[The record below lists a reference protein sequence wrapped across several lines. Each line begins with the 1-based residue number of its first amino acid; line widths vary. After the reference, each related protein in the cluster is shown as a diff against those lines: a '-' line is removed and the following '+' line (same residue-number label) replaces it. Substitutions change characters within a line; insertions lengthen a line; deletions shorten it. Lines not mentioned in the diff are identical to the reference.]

1 MNNHASPDLVLAAI
15 EGPDN
20 SSASAEDESLCTIG
34 ELAKRFNLTLRAL
47 RFYESRGLLS
57 PGRRGRRRMY
67 GREDAER
74 LAVILKG
81 KKLGLTLEEIS
92 QLIANRGSQQLPLL
106 SREQYLAQIDALERK
121 LVEIEEALAELRSMY
136 PRND

>member
-1 MNNHASPDLVLAAI
+1 
-15 EGPDN
+15 
-20 SSASAEDESLCTIG
+20 
-34 ELAKRFNLTLRAL
+34 LAKRFNLTLRAL

-106 SREQYLAQIDALERK
+106 SREQCLAQIDALERK

-136 PRND
+136 ASS